1 MKLEKIKTN
10 KNKINETIDL
20 DKEFDKRFDRYI
32 GKPMS
37 FDEFFKLMDEMEKF
51 YE

>member
-10 KNKINETIDL
+10 KNQVNESRDL
-20 DKEFDKRFDRYI
+20 DKEFDKKFNKYV
-32 GKPMS
+32 GQSMS
-37 FDEFFKLMDEMEKF
+37 FEEFYKLMDEMEKF